1 MAAVAGG
8 AALSLL
14 LGGVATAYSVSQQQQ
29 QQRQQEQE
37 QEQQEQQQQEPWR
50 LTFAV
55 QLALVSTAVHALQ
68 ESVASILQETESS
81 IRQQQQQQQQ
91 LGALQ
96 LWAGSGP
103 LSQEGAAAA
112 VVNDARQQ
120 ILSQVG
126 ILYLQF
132 DMVCFSPLTF
142 SSVVLLF
149 V

>member
-37 QEQQEQQQQEPWR
+37 QEQQQQEPWR

-81 IRQQQQQQQQ
+81 IRQQQQQQQ